1 MQNTLKTALKTI
13 QMLEKELKAIANNQ
27 SGCQS
32 YASTET
38 PHVTVLRDV
47 SNSRRSQEVKEKP
60 SRKPLKRKFT
70 DNLINPQDVVRKYK
84 KYLNPSDL
92 PRFTVKLARE
102 AFIGEST
109 MSQCTVQGQRAQP
122 ALPPD
127 KLESL
132 QQFVKKLSFPTL
144 FAEETEFDDVWKT
157 CLNSLGQAC
166 KNCRSK

>member
-1 MQNTLKTALKTI
+1 VQNTLKTALKTI

-32 YASTET
+32 NTSTET
-38 PHVTVLRDV
+38 ILRDV

-70 DNLINPQDVVRKYK
+70 DNLINPQEVVRKYK

-109 MSQCTVQGQRAQP
+109 MGQCTVQGQRAQP
-122 ALPPD
+122 ALPQD
-127 KLESL
+127 KLENL
-132 QQFVKKLSFPTL
+132 KQFVKKLSFPTL